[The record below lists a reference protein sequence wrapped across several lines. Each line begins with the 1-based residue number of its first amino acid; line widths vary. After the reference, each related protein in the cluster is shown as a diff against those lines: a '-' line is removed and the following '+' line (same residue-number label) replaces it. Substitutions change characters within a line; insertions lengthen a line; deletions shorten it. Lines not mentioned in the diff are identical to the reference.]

1 MLSAGC
7 EIREDDIADD
17 RITTDPEQ
25 WRALMAL
32 SDDGLLHA
40 WKEARSACKE
50 AWSQGNDLSNAE
62 QWQTLIEGAAASR
75 FGVGRHLER
84 YWTKYSAAIP
94 E

>member
-1 MLSAGC
+1 MANN
-7 EIREDDIADD
+7 

-32 SDDGLLHA
+32 SDDGLLHV
-40 WKEARSACKE
+40 WKEARAACKD
-50 AWSQGNDLSNAE
+50 ARSHRNDLNNAE

-84 YWTKYSAAIP
+84 YLAQYPAAIP

>member
-1 MLSAGC
+1 M
-7 EIREDDIADD
+7 ADD

-32 SDDGLLHA
+32 SDNGLLHA
-40 WKEARSACKE
+40 WKEARTACKK
-50 AWSQGNDLSNAE
+50 ARSHGNDLNDAQ

-84 YWTKYSAAIP
+84 YRARHPAAIV

>member
-1 MLSAGC
+1 M
-7 EIREDDIADD
+7 ADD
-17 RITTDPEQ
+17 RITMDPEQ

-40 WKEARSACKE
+40 WKEARTACKK
-50 AWSQGNDLSNAE
+50 ARPQGNDLNNAG
-62 QWQTLIEGAAASR
+62 QWQTVIEGAAASR

-84 YWTKYSAAIP
+84 YRAQCPAAML